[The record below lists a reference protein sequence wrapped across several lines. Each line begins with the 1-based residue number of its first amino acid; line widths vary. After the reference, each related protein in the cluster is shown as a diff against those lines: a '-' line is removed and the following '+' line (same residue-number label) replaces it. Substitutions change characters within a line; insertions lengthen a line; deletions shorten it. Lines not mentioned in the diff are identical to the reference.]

1 MLTHITRQSNIFHD
15 RQLDTPCKCIRGRF
29 LMKARSFIGCC
40 SCSESGT
47 NTVPTCADWA
57 SRQATKPLH
66 AGQTKMTQHDA
77 TWRNMTQH
85 DATWHNMTPCFNC
98 LCPSCFNCFCPPRE
112 PLSFEQCHHD
122 DPRWSTRCYHD
133 ICTPAEGLRPQ
144 WASTRL
150 PELDLSTQTDIS
162 SNHTSLCNCKRCRPL
177 WIPGIKTL
185 T

>member
-1 MLTHITRQSNIFHD
+1 MHSWQVLDESQKFYRLL
-15 RQLDTPCKCIRGRF
+15 QLLGEWHEH
-29 LMKARSFIGCC
+29 G
-40 SCSESGT
+40 
-47 NTVPTCADWA
+47 ADLCGLGKPA
-57 SRQATKPLH
+57 SHQAL
-66 AGQTKMTQHDA
+66 ACGANQNDA